1 MIPFRDNVPC
11 RHMPWMTWTL
21 IGLNFGIFLLTQF
34 LDPPALRDIL
44 HLYGLVPA
52 RYAHPDWA
60 HWAGYPP
67 GDYRPFVTA
76 LFLHGG
82 WLHVVLNQWMLW
94 VFGDNIEDRMGP
106 WRFLGFY
113 LVCGVLSLL
122 LHSFANPDSPLPAVG
137 ASGAIAGVL
146 GAYYFLYP
154 YAKLVLWVPVF
165 FLPIFI
171 EVPAIAF
178 LGVWVI
184 IQLAKITAA
193 PDAGASVGDVAWWG
207 HLGGF
212 LAGAALYRLFV
223 RRETE
228 EEKP

>member
-137 ASGAIAGVL
+137 ASGEDSAATGI
-146 GAYYFLYP
+146 GANQ
-154 YAKLVLWVPVF
+154 ADNS
-165 FLPIFI
+165 
-171 EVPAIAF
+171 
-178 LGVWVI
+178 
-184 IQLAKITAA
+184 AA
-193 PDAGASVGDVAWWG
+193 DAGAVAC
-207 HLGGF
+207 LP
-212 LAGAALYRLFV
+212 GA
-223 RRETE
+223 
-228 EEKP
+228 PG